1 MKLIKIEHNT
11 DYSEIVV
18 ERNFFSIKWEE
29 TYRKYGGELFEVK
42 TNNIHSI
49 DLGFM
54 EHFTINSFFAIK
66 KN

>member
-29 TYRKYGGELFEVK
+29 TYRKYGSELFIVK
-42 TNNIHSI
+42 NNNIHSI
-49 DLGFM
+49 NLGFI
-54 EHFTINSFFAIK
+54 EHFEINSFFAINK
-66 KN
+66 